1 MGNLTDVD
9 IMEMPA
15 SKNEIEKAK
24 RKFRVEKG
32 VPADD
37 IVKPEGIETLKKPK
51 LNLQNNGIFSIRAND
66 PYDV

>member
-1 MGNLTDVD
+1 MKNL
-9 IMEMPA
+9 ELLKEKFLSL